1 MPMTDAP
8 NFGTKFGWRKPC
20 LRYIGP
26 LLGIT
31 CGAPV
36 GRGDHTPPPDAPS
49 CSALYKEGR
58 RVTPIPV
65 GSGTPPP
72 PRRGGPVCPPLHASL
87 RDPLTGRHMGR
98 PLRILLQHPSTPGKT
113 GGDGAP
119 PLPAYWQRAD
129 GASAPT
135 GLSWV
140 PRAGRS
146 LRTGGAC
153 GGDGRSGRSAAAGR
167 SLNAGGNGRNS
178 RRSLPPVSYNPSWPP
193 LLPLCNIGLTDICQY
208 WCGRYYMLRGR

>member
-1 MPMTDAP
+1 MPMTDAL

-72 PRRGGPVCPPLHASL
+72 PRRGGPVCPPVDGS
-87 RDPLTGRHMGR
+87 REGRWPGRHMGR
-98 PLRILLQHPSTPGKT
+98 PLRSRLKYPSTPGN
-113 GGDGAP
+113 
-119 PLPAYWQRAD
+119 RA
-129 GASAPT
+129 GRSPAPT
-135 GLSWV
+135 GLAVHSSGPMGIGPYGV
-140 PRAGRS
+140 FLGSQSGQVSSDRRR
-146 LRTGGAC
+146 LRRGWTQWPQ
-153 GGDGRSGRSAAAGR
+153 RSGR
-167 SLNAGGNGRNS
+167 
-178 RRSLPPVSYNPSWPP
+178 
-193 LLPLCNIGLTDICQY
+193 
-208 WCGRYYMLRGR
+208 